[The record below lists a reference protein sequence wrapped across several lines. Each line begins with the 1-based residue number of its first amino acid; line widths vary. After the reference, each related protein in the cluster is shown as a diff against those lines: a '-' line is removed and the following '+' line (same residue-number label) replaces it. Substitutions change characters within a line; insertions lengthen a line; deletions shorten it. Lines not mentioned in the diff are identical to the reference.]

1 MSRVEKRTS
10 TEPLLP
16 APAPRA
22 LPPLATLPV
31 SLIVFAVFAVQT
43 AVSSRY
49 GFHRDELYFVV
60 AGRHLAWGYV
70 DQPPLTPLLARV
82 SAELFGDDPQDLRIF
97 AALACAAT
105 VLVVALIA
113 REFGSGRSGQ
123 LPAAACAA
131 TSGIVLGVGH
141 LWSTATLDILAW
153 LLVAWFV
160 LRLSRTGDGRWWLAV
175 GAAVGG
181 AMLNKYLVGY
191 LVVALLVGLFAV
203 GPRDVLRSRWLGGGV
218 AIAVLLGT
226 PGLIWQA
233 GHDWPQFT
241 VAGGIS
247 SDDGTTNRIM
257 FVPLQIAYLSPLF
270 VPIWVA
276 GGIRLWRSE
285 ELRWAR
291 SILFGYLVLC
301 VLVVGSGG
309 KSYYALPLLLVLVAA
324 GCEPTVRWVASRPT
338 RRVPV
343 GSMLVIAAV
352 TSAVISLPLLPV
364 AKVNAVN
371 GINPEQGEQIG
382 WPELADAAAVAWAR
396 IPPEQRD
403 RAVLFAGNYGEA
415 GALDRYGPARGL
427 PKPYSGHMSF
437 ADWGPPPD
445 RADGPV
451 VIVREG
457 EVTQRLRDFVDC
469 RLVTRVDNGKG
480 VDNEE
485 QHAVVEL
492 CAGTA
497 RPWSSLWPDL
507 RHFY

>member
-10 TEPLLP
+10 AEPLLP
-16 APAPRA
+16 APVPPA
-22 LPPLATLPV
+22 LPPLAKRPIV
-31 SLIVFAVFAVQT
+31 LIMIAVFAVQV
-43 AVSSRY
+43 ALSGRY

-70 DQPPLTPLLARV
+70 DQPPLTPLLARA
-82 SAELFGDDPQDLRIF
+82 SGELFGDQPQDLRIF

-105 VLVVALIA
+105 VLVVALMA
-113 REFGSGRSGQ
+113 REFGSGRTGQ
-123 LPAAACAA
+123 LLAAACAA

-153 LLVAWFV
+153 LLVAWFL
-160 LRLSRTGDGRWWLAV
+160 LRLLRTGDGRWWLAV

-191 LVVALLVGLFAV
+191 LVVALLVGLLAV
-203 GPRDVLRSRWLGGGV
+203 GPREVLRSRLLGAGV
-218 AIAVLLGT
+218 AVAVLLSA

-247 SDDGTTNRIM
+247 TDDGVENRIL

-276 GGIRLWRSE
+276 GGVRLWRSA

-291 SILFGYLVLC
+291 SILPGYLVLC
-301 VLVVGSGG
+301 VLVIGSGG

-324 GCEPTVRWVASRPT
+324 GCEPTVRWAASRPG
-338 RRVPV
+338 RRLPV
-343 GSMLVIAAV
+343 GSMLVVATV

-364 AKVNAVN
+364 GRVNAVI

-382 WPELADAAAVAWAR
+382 WPELADAAAVAWVQ
-396 IPPEQRD
+396 IPAEQRD

-451 VIVREG
+451 VVVREG
-457 EVTQRLRDFVDC
+457 EVTRRYRDFVGC
-469 RLVTRVDNGKG
+469 RLVTRVDNGMG

-497 RPWSSLWPDL
+497 KPWSRLWPEL

>member
-1 MSRVEKRTS
+1 MSRVEKGTS

-16 APAPRA
+16 APAPPA
-22 LPPLATLPV
+22 LPPLAKRPIV
-31 SLIVFAVFAVQT
+31 LIMVAVFALQA
-43 AVSSRY
+43 AVSARY

-70 DQPPLTPLLARV
+70 DQPPLTPLLARA
-82 SAELFGDDPQDLRIF
+82 SGELFGDDPQDLRIF
-97 AALACAAT
+97 AALACAGT
-105 VLVVALIA
+105 VLLVALIA
-113 REFGSGRSGQ
+113 REFGSGRAGQ
-123 LPAAACAA
+123 LLAAACAA
-131 TSGIVLGVGH
+131 TSGIVLGIGH
-141 LWSTATLDILAW
+141 LWSTATLDIVAW
-153 LLVAWFV
+153 LLIAWFV
-160 LRLSRTGDGRWWLAV
+160 LRLLRTGDGRWWLAV
-175 GAAVGG
+175 GAAVGF

-203 GPRDVLRSRWLGGGV
+203 GPREVLRSRWLVGGV
-218 AIAVLLGT
+218 AIAIGLSA
-226 PGLIWQA
+226 PGLWWQA
-233 GHDWPQFT
+233 THDWPQFT

-247 SDDGTTNRIM
+247 TDDGIKNRIM

-276 GGIRLWRSE
+276 GARRL
-285 ELRWAR
+285 LRAPQIDWAR
-291 SILFGYLVLC
+291 SIVPGYAVLC
-301 VLVVGSGG
+301 VLVIASGG

-324 GCEPTVRWVASRPT
+324 GCEPTVQWAASRPG

-343 GSMLVIAAV
+343 GSMLLVATV
-352 TSAVISLPLLPV
+352 TSAVISLPLLP
-364 AKVNAVN
+364 AGRVNAVI

-382 WPELADAAAVAWAR
+382 WPELADAAAVAWGR
-396 IPPEQRD
+396 IPPDQRG

-451 VIVREG
+451 VVVREG
-457 EVTQRLRDFVDC
+457 EVTARYRDFVDC

-492 CAGTA
+492 CAGTTK
-497 RPWSSLWPDL
+497 PWSRIWPDL